1 MNIVKMSKNKQVTEK
16 EYKSRID
23 AVIDYILKNLNNDIS
38 LQALSNVANY
48 SPYHLQKIFKQVIGK
63 TPKQYIIKLKIET
76 SLHLIII
83 HPHKSII
90 EIATECGFS
99 SPSVFSRAF
108 KNYFGVSPEKIS
120 TLTTKEKVEILKK
133 INHLPTFKVGKNY
146 ESTNDIEL
154 IVRITKIETVKG
166 VYLNTPFNDSI
177 QIQQSFKDL
186 MQLVKTHDIFNAD
199 SKYFGILS
207 PHQGNIYKGT
217 SKNLFFGAI
226 V

>member
-108 KNYFGVSPEKIS
+108 KNYFGVSPE
-120 TLTTKEKVEILKK
+120 
-133 INHLPTFKVGKNY
+133 
-146 ESTNDIEL
+146 
-154 IVRITKIETVKG
+154 
-166 VYLNTPFNDSI
+166 
-177 QIQQSFKDL
+177 
-186 MQLVKTHDIFNAD
+186 
-199 SKYFGILS
+199 
-207 PHQGNIYKGT
+207 
-217 SKNLFFGAI
+217 
-226 V
+226 